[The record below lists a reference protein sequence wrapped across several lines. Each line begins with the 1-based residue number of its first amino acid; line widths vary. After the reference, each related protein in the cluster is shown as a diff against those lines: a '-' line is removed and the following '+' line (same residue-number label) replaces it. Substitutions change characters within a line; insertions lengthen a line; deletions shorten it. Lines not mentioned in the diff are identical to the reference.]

1 MSISYIPEQ
10 KEYKH
15 VGIFKRYIMQNFPW
29 INEDFDALTNNEL
42 LAKVIEYLNDV
53 IENSETEQEN
63 IESLYNAFVELHDYV
78 KNYFDNLDV
87 QDEINNKLDVMA
99 GDGTLEEIINQQI
112 FGQINEDLTNLTNRV
127 ANDEIK
133 PTVFIGDSYGQV
145 TDSWIDKVGHKL
157 GLVGGETMF
166 KIAQGQYGF
175 SSPNRKWLDLLQE
188 RESMI
193 PDKLAIRRFIVCG
206 GLNDSEYTNSLA
218 GDITAFVNYV
228 KTNYPNAHIYLGCIG
243 WTKVNASV
251 TQRNNMQRVLSLYQR
266 AGDLFGLGQGISYL
280 SGVEYVMHEYAYY
293 DETETHPTNAGQIFL
308 AKAIYNALYGKAS
321 WTEANMSVIS
331 ENGLRFVRRVIDNHG
346 QIAINGVLSDI
357 SMIDTTTVGT
367 KNVKICDL
375 NNFFRKVNELS
386 LFGCN
391 ITLVYPTAGRRDTY
405 GSIVIQTDGIYI
417 NFYNPVAEQVNA
429 VVIARF
435 STGYNVMH
443 F

>member
-1 MSISYIPEQ
+1 MSISYITEQ

-112 FGQINEDLTNLTNRV
+112 FGQINQDLTNLTNRV

-175 SSPNRKWLDLLQE
+175 SAPNRQWLSLLQD

-193 PDKLAIRRFIVCG
+193 PDKLAIKRFVICG
-206 GLNDSEYTNSLA
+206 GLNDSEYTNYLA
-218 GDITAFVNYV
+218 TDITNFVNYV

-243 WTKVNASV
+243 WTKVEASDA
-251 TQRNNMQRVLSLYQR
+251 QRNNMLKVLHLYQR

-280 SGVEYVMHEYAYY
+280 SGVDYVMHDYAHY
-293 DETETHPTNAGQIFL
+293 DETLTHPDSAGQIFL
-308 AKAIYNALYGKAS
+308 AEAIYNALYGKAN
-321 WTEANMSVIS
+321 WTESNNSVIS
-331 ENGLRFVRRVIDNHG
+331 SNGLRFVRRVVNNQG
-346 QIAINGVLSDI
+346 QIAINGSITNVSSI
-357 SMIDTTTVGT
+357 VTTSVGT
-367 KNVKICDL
+367 INVKISD
-375 NNFFRKVNELS
+375 NINFFRRVNELS
-386 LFGCN
+386 VFGCN
-391 ITLVYPTAGRRDTY
+391 LTLVYPTAGRKDTY
-405 GSIVIQTDGIYI
+405 GSIIIGTDGIYL
-417 NFYNPVAEQVNA
+417 NFYNSVAEQVST
-429 VVIARF
+429 VVVASF
-435 STGYNVMH
+435 STGYNVAM